1 MSRKYSIIA
10 SFMTENLI
18 LNMNWHKKHKA
29 KETVGDRIAD
39 KIASGM
45 GSWTFIIWQTII
57 VILWMVLN
65 SLAFIYH
72 WDVYP
77 FILLNL
83 IFSTQAAYAAP
94 IIMMSQ
100 NRQTERDREHAQH
113 DYEVNL
119 EAKKEIEALQIHLNR
134 VEIEKLDRIIALLE
148 KKG

>member
-1 MSRKYSIIA
+1 
-10 SFMTENLI
+10 
-18 LNMNWHKKHKA
+18 MNWHKKHKA
-29 KETVGDRIAD
+29 KETLGDRISD

-45 GSWTFIIWQTII
+45 GSWSFIILQTII
-57 VILWMVLN
+57 VVLWMVLN

-148 KKG
+148 KKKAK